1 MNYGIVDFLKLIGSL
16 CVFLYGMKLMSEAL
30 QKVAGNN
37 MRKILAAMTSNRIAG
52 VLTGIL
58 ITTIIQS
65 SSATTVMIVSFVNA
79 GLLTLVQSIGVIMG
93 SNIGTTITAWLI
105 SILGF
110 KVSMAEIS
118 LPLIGL
124 SLPILFSAK
133 RSRKNWGELVMGFGL
148 LFIGLEFLKN
158 SVPDLHQ
165 HPELFTFLQN
175 YTDMGYGSYLLFLL
189 IGTVLTVIIQSSSA
203 TVALTLIMC
212 ARGLISF
219 DIAAAMVLGENI
231 GTTITANLAALV
243 ANTTAKRAAF
253 AHFLFNVFGVV
264 WVISIFPL
272 FLQLVTRLCI
282 EINIGNP
289 MESTAAIPMALAL
302 FHSVFNI
309 VNMLFLIGFSKH
321 IAKLVTLIIP
331 AKEGQTADE
340 FMLKHIKIGL
350 LSTPDASLFQAQQ
363 EIALYAR
370 NTKSMFL
377 RVTALIDYNAKDF
390 EKEFPKITKL
400 EDKSDEV
407 EVKIA
412 DYLTQVAESK
422 LTTENSQRLRAMYK
436 IVSEIE
442 SIADS
447 SLNIAKAF
455 GRKFE
460 QNVSFS
466 ESQNNKIKNM
476 FDIVEEA
483 LDVMCT
489 NLASEYKGVNT
500 KKAYEMERAID
511 NVHTIQQ
518 QEHLS
523 AIEEKKYD
531 YPTGIIYMDILG
543 DCEKLGDYI
552 INVTEAIK
560 EVGITDI

>member
-65 SSATTVMIVSFVNA
+65 SSATTVMVVSFVNA

-124 SLPILFSAK
+124 SLSILFSAK

-243 ANTTAKRAAF
+243 ANTTARRAAF

-331 AKEGQTADE
+331 AKEGQTSDE

>member
-65 SSATTVMIVSFVNA
+65 SSATTVMVVSFVNA

-243 ANTTAKRAAF
+243 ANTTARRAAF

-331 AKEGQTADE
+331 AKEGQTSDE

>member
-212 ARGLISF
+212 VRGLISF

-340 FMLKHIKIGL
+340 FMLKHIKIGI

>member
-483 LDVMCT
+483 LNVMCT

>member
-65 SSATTVMIVSFVNA
+65 SSATTVMVVSFVNA

-272 FLQLVTRLCI
+272 FLQLVTRLCT